1 MGSGLVLDVFCV
13 ATLFTP
19 VASTRYLSLNPKKP
33 RNGTH
38 YADQA
43 TAPFHSLQE
52 IILT

>member
-1 MGSGLVLDVFCV
+1 MGCGLVLDGFCV

-19 VASTRYLSLNPKKP
+19 VASTRYLSLNPKNFVMTHL
-33 RNGTH
+33 NG
-38 YADQA
+38 DQA